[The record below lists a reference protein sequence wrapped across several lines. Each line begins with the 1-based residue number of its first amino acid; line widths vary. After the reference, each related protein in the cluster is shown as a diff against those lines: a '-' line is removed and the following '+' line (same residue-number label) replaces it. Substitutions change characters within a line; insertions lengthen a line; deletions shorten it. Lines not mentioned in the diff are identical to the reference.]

1 MSSHLKK
8 TRALVVEPYPLFRL
22 GLCHWINREKNLI
35 VCAEAENIRQALEAI
50 ENLQPD
56 LVISEISLNGMNS
69 FDWIRRITSD
79 NSNLPILLFTKYDET
94 IYAERALRAGAHGY
108 VMKCEPRNNVIKAI
122 REVMK
127 GEIYLSDKTKS
138 RVLRKLF
145 SGNRG
150 SNTDIDNLNDRELQ
164 VFQLIGQCQGTRQ
177 IAEALHLSV
186 NTVETYRAHI
196 KRKLNLRNA
205 SELEFHSIQ
214 WHLLQGQ
221 G

>member
-35 VCAEAENIRQALEAI
+35 VCAEAENIRQVLEAI

-94 IYAERALRAGAHGY
+94 IYAERALRAGVLPNLVQHAIWVRRVVDHTERVHEVVWLNWYRRGQ
-108 VMKCEPRNNVIKAI
+108 VLGIRLTESDPI
-122 REVMK
+122 REAK
-127 GEIYLSDKTKS
+127 NFRSLS
-138 RVLRKLF
+138 
-145 SGNRG
+145 G
-150 SNTDIDNLNDRELQ
+150 
-164 VFQLIGQCQGTRQ
+164 
-177 IAEALHLSV
+177 HL
-186 NTVETYRAHI
+186 E
-196 KRKLNLRNA
+196 
-205 SELEFHSIQ
+205 
-214 WHLLQGQ
+214 
-221 G
+221 